1 MEETTTIKR
10 RRRRRNVDAESSV
23 DTVDTQV
30 AETTDEDIYAL
41 FGLTKEPATEKA
53 EKSEK
58 AETEK
63 SESGAAEIKKEVKS
77 KAKQAK
83 KIEVGATY
91 ELPFTRLYQSSVAKL
106 PICVCSGAV
115 EIISDEIHDGRINVL
130 NHGTKLK
137 GWIDVT
143 EI

>member
-1 MEETTTIKR
+1 MEETTTTKR
-10 RRRRRNVDAESSV
+10 RRRRRNVDAETSV
-23 DTVDTQV
+23 DTVNTQSS
-30 AETTDEDIYAL
+30 ETTDEDVYAL
-41 FGLTKEPATEKA
+41 FGLKREPETEKA
-53 EKSEK
+53 ENAEK
-58 AETEK
+58 AEK
-63 SESGAAEIKKEVKS
+63 NESGAAEIKKVVKS
-77 KAKQAK
+77 EAKKAK

-137 GWIDVT
+137 GWIDIT